1 MKITKKLTK
10 LKLYILLY
18 WNMMFQKQ
26 EETANYI
33 YENDYINNE
42 KKFIDTSDGD
52 YIIDE
57 ENSSSR

>member
-1 MKITKKLTK
+1 MKITKKLIK

-42 KKFIDTSDGD
+42 KNFIDVSDGD

-57 ENSSSR
+57 KDTSSR